1 MLNKAQKIFVVLWLL
16 FAVYTLM
23 DALYHIL
30 IIDQVAKGLMFLGVS
45 VFAYFMYRFRKKQY
59 LN

>member
-1 MLNKAQKIFVVLWLL
+1 MLNKAQKIFIVLWLL

-23 DALYHIL
+23 DALYHIF

-45 VFAYFMYRFRKKQY
+45 VFAYFIYRLRKKQY
-59 LN
+59 SN

>member
-1 MLNKAQKIFVVLWLL
+1 MLNKAQKIFIVLWLL

-30 IIDQVAKGLMFLGVS
+30 IIDKVAKGFMFVGVS
-45 VFAYFMYRFRKKQY
+45 VFAYFMHRLRKKQY
-59 LN
+59 SK